1 MKSSKEIKLM
11 IIENYI
17 DWLITDEVERKEKK
31 ADAAIYVEEDH
42 VDEIHT
48 GLLEPIINVL
58 TSLAKDAQMAISGDW
73 DTSSNEGKESFN
85 DQIELIDTLGLINPY
100 ALDMEMG
107 QIEFDGGFY
116 PVKNYRGLVFASE
129 ELGSKLFNPDVDKN
143 SEFETEIDSV
153 YVSETANDVADGIAY
168 FFDKETFDE
177 NTAEQLYTIFDN
189 HS

>member
-48 GLLEPIINVL
+48 GLLEPIVDVL
-58 TSLAKDAQMAISGDW
+58 TSLAKDAQMAISGEW
-73 DTSSNEGKESFN
+73 DVTTNEGRESFN

-100 ALDMEMG
+100 GLDMEMG

-116 PVKNYRGLVFASE
+116 PVKNYRGLMFASE
-129 ELGSKLFNPDVDKN
+129 ALGSKLFNPDVDKN

-153 YVSETANDVADGIAY
+153 YVSEEAENVANSIAY
-168 FFDKETFDE
+168 FFDEETFNE
-177 NTAEQLYTIFDN
+177 NTAEELYTIFDN

>member
-48 GLLEPIINVL
+48 E
-58 TSLAKDAQMAISGDW
+58 
-73 DTSSNEGKESFN
+73 
-85 DQIELIDTLGLINPY
+85 
-100 ALDMEMG
+100 
-107 QIEFDGGFY
+107 
-116 PVKNYRGLVFASE
+116 
-129 ELGSKLFNPDVDKN
+129 
-143 SEFETEIDSV
+143 
-153 YVSETANDVADGIAY
+153 
-168 FFDKETFDE
+168 
-177 NTAEQLYTIFDN
+177 LYTIFDN

>member
-1 MKSSKEIKLM
+1 MKSSKEIKLT

-42 VDEIHT
+42 VDEIYN
-48 GLLEPIINVL
+48 GLLEPIVDVL
-58 TSLAKDAQMAISGDW
+58 TSLAKDAQMAISGEW

-85 DQIELIDTLGLINPY
+85 DQIELIDTLGLIKPY
-100 ALDMEMG
+100 ALDMEMA

-143 SEFETEIDSV
+143 SEFETEIGSV
-153 YVSETANDVADGIAY
+153 YVSEAANDIADGIAY